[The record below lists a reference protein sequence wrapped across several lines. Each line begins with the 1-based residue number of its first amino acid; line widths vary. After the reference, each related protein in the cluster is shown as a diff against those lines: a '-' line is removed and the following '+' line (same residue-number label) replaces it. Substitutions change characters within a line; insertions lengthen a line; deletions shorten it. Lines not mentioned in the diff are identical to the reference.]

1 MTFWAVLQ
9 KNKKQIKL
17 LIYLGN
23 GVDIMDDYVVRYGN
37 DNGYVERS
45 DYMSKEQA
53 EKFYN
58 KIKLNIR
65 TTWKELLYEPLEKE
79 DVQEIIKSDS
89 VKIVDLGICKMAL
102 PN

>member
-1 MTFWAVLQ
+1 M
-9 KNKKQIKL
+9 KL
-17 LIYLGN
+17 LLYLEN

-37 DNGYVERS
+37 DIGYVDRS
-45 DYMSKEQA
+45 DYMSKGQA

-58 KIKLNIR
+58 KIELNTR
-65 TTWKELLYEPLEKE
+65 TTWKELLHEPLEDE
-79 DVQEIIKSDS
+79 NVQEIIKSDS

>member
-1 MTFWAVLQ
+1 M
-9 KNKKQIKL
+9 N
-17 LIYLGN
+17 
-23 GVDIMDDYVVRYGN
+23 DYVVRFGN
-37 DNGYVERS
+37 DNGWVERS

-58 KIKLNIR
+58 KIELSTR

-102 PN
+102 PV

>member
-1 MTFWAVLQ
+1 MASYT
-9 KNKKQIKL
+9 
-17 LIYLGN
+17 
-23 GVDIMDDYVVRYGN
+23 MDDYVVRYGN

-102 PN
+102 PV

>member
-1 MTFWAVLQ
+1 
-9 KNKKQIKL
+9 
-17 LIYLGN
+17 
-23 GVDIMDDYVVRYGN
+23 MDDYVVRYGN

>member
-1 MTFWAVLQ
+1 M
-9 KNKKQIKL
+9 N
-17 LIYLGN
+17 
-23 GVDIMDDYVVRYGN
+23 DYVVRFGN

-58 KIKLNIR
+58 KIELNTR

-79 DVQEIIKSDS
+79 DVQEIIKSDN
-89 VKIVDLGICKMAL
+89 VKIVDLGICKVAL
-102 PN
+102 PV

>member
-1 MTFWAVLQ
+1 M
-9 KNKKQIKL
+9 N
-17 LIYLGN
+17 
-23 GVDIMDDYVVRYGN
+23 DYVVRFGN

-58 KIKLNIR
+58 KIELSTR

-102 PN
+102 PV